1 MSVIPE
7 RRRRKAEINIV
18 PLVDVLI
25 VLIFFFLLSM
35 QFRNINT
42 LNISMPKI
50 ETAGQNVLSEQITIA
65 IRPEGTLYFNSEEV
79 SVEQLDQLVRTTAQ
93 DPEKRKITIL
103 LIADEDS
110 SLKHVTQ
117 VMDICRK
124 YKMDRIKLQSR

>member
-1 MSVIPE
+1 MSIIPE
-7 RRRRKAEINIV
+7 KRRRKAEINII

-35 QFRNINT
+35 QFRNVNT

-50 ETAGQNVLSEQITIA
+50 ETAGKNVMTNQISIA
-65 IRPEGTLYFNSEEV
+65 VSPEGTLYYNDKEV
-79 SVEQLDQLVRTTAQ
+79 TTKQLDELVKAASHLPNKK
-93 DPEKRKITIL
+93 DITIL

-110 SLKHVTQ
+110 SLKHTTT

-124 YKMDRIKLQSR
+124 YQMDRIQLQSR

>member
-7 RRRRKAEINIV
+7 KRRRKAEINII

-35 QFRNINT
+35 QFRNVNT

-50 ETAGQNVLSEQITIA
+50 ETAGKNVMTNQISIA
-65 IRPEGTLYFNSEEV
+65 VSPEGTFYYNDKEV
-79 SVEQLDQLVRTTAQ
+79 TVNQLDELVKTASHLPNKK
-93 DPEKRKITIL
+93 DITIL

-110 SLKHVTQ
+110 SLKYVTT

-124 YKMDRIKLQSR
+124 YQMDRIQLQSR